1 MTSTGSKQKR
11 LAARVLLGGGIGA
24 GKSAVA
30 AIFERAGFLVIE
42 GDEIGRSLLAAGTPE
57 TSAVQELW
65 PSVVADGVVDRAA
78 LATIVFGDAS
88 ELRKLEAVTH
98 PAIAAE
104 IERRVTNTER
114 DIVVEVPLLHLQII
128 RAWTRVAVIADTET
142 RLGRAIARGGDRDD
156 IARRMGSQASTEQ
169 WISWAD
175 VVIDNNGPWAATE
188 QIVVSMIDERW
199 G

>member
-57 TSAVQELW
+57 TSAVRELW

-78 LATIVFGDAS
+78 LATIVFDDAS
-88 ELRKLEAVTH
+88 ELRKLEGVTH

-104 IERRVTNTER
+104 IARRLAKTEK
-114 DIVVEVPLLHLQII
+114 DVVVEAPLMHLEISGE
-128 RAWTRVAVIADTET
+128 WTRVAVVADSRE
-142 RLGRAIARGGDRDD
+142 RLARAEARGGDPDD
-156 IARRMGSQASTEQ
+156 VKRRMKSQMSTAE
-169 WISWAD
+169 WTSWAD
-175 VVIDNNGPWAATE
+175 VVIDNNGAWAATE
-188 QIVVSMIDERW
+188 RIVASMIDERW

>member
-78 LATIVFGDAS
+78 LATIVFDDAS
-88 ELRKLEAVTH
+88 ELRKLEGVTH

-104 IERRVTNTER
+104 IERRVAKTEK
-114 DIVVEVPLLHLQII
+114 DVVVEAPLMHLEISGE
-128 RAWTRVAVIADTET
+128 WTRVAVVTDSRE
-142 RLGRAIARGGDRDD
+142 RLARAEARGGDPDD
-156 IARRMGSQASTEQ
+156 VKRRMKSQMSTAE
-169 WISWAD
+169 WTSWAD
-175 VVIDNNGPWAATE
+175 VVIDNNGAWAATE
-188 QIVVSMIDERW
+188 RIVASMIDERW